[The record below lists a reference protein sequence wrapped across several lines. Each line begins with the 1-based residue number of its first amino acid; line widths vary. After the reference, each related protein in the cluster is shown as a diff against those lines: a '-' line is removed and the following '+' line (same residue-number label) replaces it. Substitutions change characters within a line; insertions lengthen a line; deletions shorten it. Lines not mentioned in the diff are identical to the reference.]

1 MMMNPNRL
9 PDGVTQVATRSLS
22 EGTLFVAADGTIYQ
36 VVLAG
41 SAGFRK
47 AKRWGGTEQEAV
59 ALVPD
64 SPLAYHYPVVEYGTP
79 LPRPK
84 RADLTDPDGEASHFV
99 FPEENLARA
108 AAFLDETLAWQAGCM
123 ARHENDRWFLTDGL
137 HQFRVYHYEKAEDGK
152 PVDLV
157 TRFEKENI
165 QANPHTGGPAYW
177 SFLPQATSPTPPPT
191 TTTEPTTAPE
201 PATTRQPPTAPEPS
215 MPAPTLMPPEKPVR
229 ASAQKG
235 KNMILSIDIGYGY
248 TKGIGPDGLRFSFPS
263 VIGTAEEIAFT
274 SDLIADAPGPA
285 IQYDDR
291 RFFYGEQALLQ
302 SRLRTAIFDRS
313 RVHDET
319 YRLLFV
325 AALAELP
332 RELTD
337 KTSLNIVTGLPVGF
351 FNDREEVI
359 VSLAGEYQ
367 LEMDEAVTFDV
378 QQVFVVPQPFGSL
391 FRELLNKDG
400 VISNLDVEHGRVA
413 VIDVGTYTVDF
424 VMADEL
430 RYVQRFS
437 TSISTGWSEVVSSVQ
452 RALSNRYRLELSL
465 HEVDK
470 AMRSGG
476 PRIKG
481 QPIDIEPLLK
491 PALRD
496 LQMAIVAKARDLWG
510 EGAMLDVI
518 LITGG
523 AAEHMAHAIQA
534 LYPQARLVPDAFWA
548 NAEGFYRFGQRPATF
563 GEA

>member
-1 MMMNPNRL
+1 L
-9 PDGVTQVATRSLS
+9 P
-22 EGTLFVAADGTIYQ
+22 EGALFVAADGTIYQ

-47 AKRWGGTEQEAV
+47 AKRWGGTDQEAV

-79 LPRPK
+79 LPRPT
-84 RADLTDPDGEASHFV
+84 RADLTDPEGKACHFV

-123 ARHENDRWFLTDGL
+123 ARQENDRWFLTDGL
-137 HQFRVYHYEKAEDGK
+137 HQFRVYHYEETEDGK
-152 PVDLV
+152 PIDLE
-157 TRFEKENI
+157 TRFEQENI
-165 QANPHTGGPAYW
+165 QATPHTRGPAYW
-177 SFLPQATSPTPPPT
+177 SFLPQTTRSTSPPATSTELTAAPEPPT
-191 TTTEPTTAPE
+191 TEKPLT
-201 PATTRQPPTAPEPS
+201 PALTLTR
-215 MPAPTLMPPEKPVR
+215 PEKPAR

-235 KNMILSIDIGYGY
+235 KKMILSIDIGYGY

-274 SDLIADAPGPA
+274 SDLIASTLAPA
-285 IQYDDR
+285 IQYADR

-325 AALAELP
+325 AALAEVS
-332 RELTD
+332 RELPDRTN
-337 KTSLNIVTGLPVGF
+337 LNIVTGLPVGF
-351 FNDREEVI
+351 FNDREDVV

-367 LEMDEAVTFDV
+367 LELDDTVTFDV
-378 QQVFVVPQPFGSL
+378 EQVFVVPQPFGSL
-391 FRELLNKDG
+391 FRELLDEDG
-400 VISNLDVEHGRVA
+400 IISNLDVEHGRVA

-424 VMADEL
+424 IMADAL
-430 RYVQRFS
+430 RFVQRFS
-437 TSISTGWSEVVSSVQ
+437 TSIPTGWSEVVSTVQ
-452 RALSNRYRLELSL
+452 RALSDRYRLDMTL

-476 PRIKG
+476 PRVKG

-496 LQMAIVAKARDLWG
+496 LETAIVAKARDLWG
-510 EGAMLDVI
+510 EGAMLDLI

-523 AAEHMAHAIQA
+523 AAEHVAHAIRA
-534 LYPQARLVPDAFWA
+534 VYPQSRVMPDAFWA

-563 GEA
+563 GEV